1 MSISICPIV
10 YSFLAR
16 SMLALVLYVVDSFL
30 DNLNYSWLSVE
41 GSGLV
46 LRIDLAGLLLLT
58 LGHIVALV
66 TVKLLDF

>member
-1 MSISICPIV
+1 
-10 YSFLAR
+10 
-16 SMLALVLYVVDSFL
+16 MLALVLCVVDSFF
-30 DNLNYSWLSVE
+30 DNLNYSWLSVV

-46 LRIDLAGLLLLT
+46 FRIDLAGLLLLT